1 MGRIVVWMQQSL
13 DGYVDASDGA
23 FDWPVVHAELH
34 QYFVDCN
41 EKASS
46 FLYGRRVFEMMAA
59 HWPTADE
66 GDVTAEAASYARLWR
81 PKPKVVFSTTLSEAP
96 WNATVVPEITTAS
109 VARLTSQTEGDLI
122 VFGGATVVG
131 ELFGL
136 DVVDEVDAFV
146 HPVLLGGGV
155 PLFPALGER
164 RPMRLLESSVFEPGV
179 VHLRYERA

>member
-1 MGRIVVWMQQSL
+1 MLIATFIVVLLQALVGHRKGGRKECAASL
-13 DGYVDASDGA
+13 AR
-23 FDWPVVHAELH
+23 W
-34 QYFVDCN
+34 
-41 EKASS
+41 
-46 FLYGRRVFEMMAA
+46 AA
-59 HWPTADE
+59 GTAAQRLWFSRLCVAILGLGHWPTADE